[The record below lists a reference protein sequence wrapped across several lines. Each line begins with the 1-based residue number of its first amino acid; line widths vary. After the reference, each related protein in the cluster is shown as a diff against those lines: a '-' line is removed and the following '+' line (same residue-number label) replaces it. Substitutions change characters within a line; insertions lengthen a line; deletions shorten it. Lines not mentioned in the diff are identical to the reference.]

1 MQSLSRKRYCS
12 KQSKRI
18 QTESD
23 KLQVNYPAPKN
34 VTINGIDY
42 LESTAPIGKFGGE
55 LVSST
60 IGEGPKTF
68 NPFNCKD
75 NTSQTMASI
84 MYDGLLTSDPITGQ
98 PTPKLAKSFSISPNG
113 KTYTIKLRCGIKWSD
128 GKPITADD
136 VVLRGTISFLQ
147 VWAIPQPEILL

>member
-1 MQSLSRKRYCS
+1 MTWRGFRVLIAIILIALLCKSCLVKDTVPNNQ
-12 KQSKRI
+12 KRI

-34 VTINGIDY
+34 VTINRIDY

-68 NPFNCKD
+68 NPF
-75 NTSQTMASI
+75 I
-84 MYDGLLTSDPITGQ
+84 I
-98 PTPKLAKSFSISPNG
+98 
-113 KTYTIKLRCGIKWSD
+113 
-128 GKPITADD
+128 
-136 VVLRGTISFLQ
+136 
-147 VWAIPQPEILL
+147 ILLSFY